1 MISEKELKEIRELL
15 KSSENPLFFYDDD
28 PDGLC
33 SFILLRKY
41 IGRGRGVVIK
51 SSPILTTDYLRK
63 VEEYTPDRI
72 FVLDKPILSKEFVE
86 RANTSIVWIDHH
98 EPIKVENVRYY
109 NPRLKNPKDNRSTSY
124 WCYKVTKSDIWVAV
138 CGVVGDWQI
147 PEFIEE
153 FKKRYPGLVGSEKD
167 PGEILYNT
175 ELGKLIRILSFIL
188 KNRTSEIN
196 KCAKMLCSINNPF
209 EILNKETPKGKY
221 IYKSFEIVEK
231 KYKKLLNAA
240 IRVASKENFVVFTY
254 PSSRHSFTGD
264 LANELIYRFPEKFIL
279 VAREKGDE
287 MKMSMRCMKIEILD
301 VLKKALA
308 GVDGYGGGHEHA
320 CGANVKK
327 SDFDKFIKNLK
338 SEYEKVL
345 RNR

>member
-1 MISEKELKEIRELL
+1 MEEMLKKI
-15 KSSENPLFFYDDD
+15 KSVFANSKKPLIFFDDD
-28 PDGLC
+28 PDGLA
-33 SFILLRKY
+33 SFLLFKK
-41 IGRGRGVVIK
+41 IKESAKGIVIK
-51 SSPILTTDYLRK
+51 SSPKLELTYLRK
-63 VEEYTPDRI
+63 IDELKPDLVM
-72 FVLDKPILSKEFVE
+72 VLDKPIITQEFVDK
-86 RANTSIVWIDHH
+86 ALVPIVWIDHH

-264 LANELIYRFPEKFIL
+264 LANELIYRLSLIH
-279 VAREKGDE
+279 
-287 MKMSMRCMKIEILD
+287 I
-301 VLKKALA
+301 
-308 GVDGYGGGHEHA
+308 
-320 CGANVKK
+320 
-327 SDFDKFIKNLK
+327 
-338 SEYEKVL
+338 
-345 RNR
+345 